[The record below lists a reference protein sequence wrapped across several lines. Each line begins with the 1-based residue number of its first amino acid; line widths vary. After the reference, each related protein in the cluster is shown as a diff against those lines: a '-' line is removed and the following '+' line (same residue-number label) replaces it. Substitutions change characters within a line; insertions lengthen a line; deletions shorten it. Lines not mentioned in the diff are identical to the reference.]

1 MVQRANR
8 SKLFRG
14 FSSTNKITPRTETF
28 DIDLVKNDI
37 LNHFSTAKGERLMR
51 PNFGSIIWDL
61 LFEPYDDTVRDE
73 VIADVEDIVG
83 LDSRVTLQSVDVIEF
98 EHGLRVNVAV
108 IYHPIEAL
116 ETFDI
121 EFDRRNRIGEEDFS
135 SDLTL
140 LE

>member
-1 MVQRANR
+1 MVQRVNR

-14 FSSTNKITPRTETF
+14 FSSTDKITPRTETF
-28 DIDLVKNDI
+28 DIDLVKSDI
-37 LNHFSTAKGERLMR
+37 LNHFRTAKGERVMR
-51 PNFGSIIWDL
+51 PEFGSIIWDL
-61 LFEPYDDTVRDE
+61 LFEPFDETVRDE
-73 VIADVEDIVG
+73 VIADVENIIG
-83 LDSRVTLQSVDVIEF
+83 LDSRITLQNIDVIEF
-98 EHGLRVNVAV
+98 EHGLRINVAV

-121 EFDRRNRIGEEDFS
+121 DFDRRNRIGEPAFA